1 MKTPFILTCA
11 CAAALVFPLSSC
23 STQNSSTAGYDTAE
37 PASGEIPP
45 WIAESSDPAYESG
58 HYSPVQS
65 SSSYAYNPPAKPSVT
80 KKSSARKSTAGS
92 KSSRSTAARKSS
104 SRKSAPKARTYTVK
118 KGDKLLE
125 VDINTVKAKG
135 YSLETPVLVT
145 DADQYADVVEMAG
158 QTVKAGEPLLT
169 VLK

>member
-1 MKTPFILTCA
+1 MNRAHMKTPFILTCA

-104 SRKSAPKARTYTVK
+104 ARKSAPKARTYTVK
-118 KGDKLLE
+118 KGDTLGA
-125 VDINTVKAKG
+125 IARRNGTSVKALKRANG
-135 YSLETPVLVT
+135 LKSDLIHIN
-145 DADQYADVVEMAG
+145 Q
-158 QTVKAGEPLLT
+158 KLT
-169 VLK
+169 IPRSK

>member
-11 CAAALVFPLSSC
+11 CAAGAGIPPLLLLHPEFLPR
-23 STQNSSTAGYDTAE
+23 AGYDTAE

-118 KGDKLLE
+118 KGDTLGA
-125 VDINTVKAKG
+125 IARRNGTSVKA
-135 YSLETPVLVT
+135 
-145 DADQYADVVEMAG
+145 
-158 QTVKAGEPLLT
+158 
-169 VLK
+169 LKRANGP

>member
-58 HYSPVQS
+58 HYSPDQS

-118 KGDKLLE
+118 KGDTLGA
-125 VDINTVKAKG
+125 IARRNGTSVKALKRANG
-135 YSLETPVLVT
+135 LKSDLIHIN
-145 DADQYADVVEMAG
+145 Q
-158 QTVKAGEPLLT
+158 KLT
-169 VLK
+169 IPRSK

>member
-1 MKTPFILTCA
+1 MNRAHMKTPFILTCA

-92 KSSRSTAARKSS
+92 KSPRSTAARKSS

-118 KGDKLLE
+118 KGDTLGA
-125 VDINTVKAKG
+125 IARRNGTSVKALKRANG
-135 YSLETPVLVT
+135 LKSDLIHIN
-145 DADQYADVVEMAG
+145 Q
-158 QTVKAGEPLLT
+158 KLT
-169 VLK
+169 IPRSK

>member
-11 CAAALVFPLSSC
+11 YAAALVFPLSSC

-118 KGDKLLE
+118 KGDTLGA
-125 VDINTVKAKG
+125 IARRNGTSVKALKRANG
-135 YSLETPVLVT
+135 LKSDLIHIN
-145 DADQYADVVEMAG
+145 Q
-158 QTVKAGEPLLT
+158 KLT
-169 VLK
+169 IPRSK

>member
-37 PASGEIPP
+37 PASGEIPT

-92 KSSRSTAARKSS
+92 KSPRSTAARKSS

-118 KGDKLLE
+118 KGDTLGA
-125 VDINTVKAKG
+125 IARRNGTSVKALKRANG
-135 YSLETPVLVT
+135 LKSDLIHIN
-145 DADQYADVVEMAG
+145 Q
-158 QTVKAGEPLLT
+158 KLT
-169 VLK
+169 IPRSK

>member
-104 SRKSAPKARTYTVK
+104 SRKSAPKASTYTVK
-118 KGDKLLE
+118 KGDTLGA
-125 VDINTVKAKG
+125 IARRNGTSVKALKRANG
-135 YSLETPVLVT
+135 LKSDLIHIN
-145 DADQYADVVEMAG
+145 Q
-158 QTVKAGEPLLT
+158 KLT
-169 VLK
+169 IPRSK

>member
-80 KKSSARKSTAGS
+80 KKSSARKSTAAS
-92 KSSRSTAARKSS
+92 KSSRSTAARKSTT
-104 SRKSAPKARTYTVK
+104 RKPAPKARTYTVK
-118 KGDKLLE
+118 KGDTLGA
-125 VDINTVKAKG
+125 IARRNGTSVKALKRANG
-135 YSLETPVLVT
+135 LKS
-145 DADQYADVVEMAG
+145 DMIHINQ
-158 QTVKAGEPLLT
+158 KLT
-169 VLK
+169 IPRSK

>member
-118 KGDKLLE
+118 KGDTPGA
-125 VDINTVKAKG
+125 IARRNGTSVKALKRANG
-135 YSLETPVLVT
+135 LKSDLIHIN
-145 DADQYADVVEMAG
+145 Q
-158 QTVKAGEPLLT
+158 KLT
-169 VLK
+169 IPRSK

>member
-45 WIAESSDPAYESG
+45 WIAESS
-58 HYSPVQS
+58 
-65 SSSYAYNPPAKPSVT
+65 

-118 KGDKLLE
+118 KGDTLGA
-125 VDINTVKAKG
+125 IARRNGTSVKALKRANG
-135 YSLETPVLVT
+135 LKSDLIHIN
-145 DADQYADVVEMAG
+145 Q
-158 QTVKAGEPLLT
+158 KLT
-169 VLK
+169 IPRSK

>member
-1 MKTPFILTCA
+1 MKMPFILTCA

-118 KGDKLLE
+118 KGDTLGA
-125 VDINTVKAKG
+125 IARRNGTSVKALKRANG
-135 YSLETPVLVT
+135 LKSDLIHIN
-145 DADQYADVVEMAG
+145 Q
-158 QTVKAGEPLLT
+158 KLT
-169 VLK
+169 IPRSK

>member
-80 KKSSARKSTAGS
+80 KKSSSRKSTAGS

-118 KGDKLLE
+118 KGDTLGA
-125 VDINTVKAKG
+125 IARRNGTSVKALKRANG
-135 YSLETPVLVT
+135 LKSDLIHIN
-145 DADQYADVVEMAG
+145 Q
-158 QTVKAGEPLLT
+158 KLT
-169 VLK
+169 IPRSK

>member
-11 CAAALVFPLSSC
+11 CAAALVFPLSAC

-65 SSSYAYNPPAKPSVT
+65 CLLYTSWSWSKANSYPFLAHPLSFF
-80 KKSSARKSTAGS
+80 
-92 KSSRSTAARKSS
+92 
-104 SRKSAPKARTYTVK
+104 
-118 KGDKLLE
+118 
-125 VDINTVKAKG
+125 
-135 YSLETPVLVT
+135 SL
-145 DADQYADVVEMAG
+145 
-158 QTVKAGEPLLT
+158 
-169 VLK
+169 

>member
-23 STQNSSTAGYDTAE
+23 STQNSSTE

-80 KKSSARKSTAGS
+80 KKSSARKSTSGS

-118 KGDKLLE
+118 KGDTLGA
-125 VDINTVKAKG
+125 IARRNGTSVKALKRANG
-135 YSLETPVLVT
+135 LKSDLIHIN
-145 DADQYADVVEMAG
+145 Q
-158 QTVKAGEPLLT
+158 KLT
-169 VLK
+169 IPRSK

>member
-65 SSSYAYNPPAKPSVT
+65 SSSYAYNPPDKPSVT

-118 KGDKLLE
+118 KGDTLGA
-125 VDINTVKAKG
+125 IARRNGTSVKALKRANG
-135 YSLETPVLVT
+135 LKSDLIHIN
-145 DADQYADVVEMAG
+145 Q
-158 QTVKAGEPLLT
+158 KLT
-169 VLK
+169 IPRSK

>member
-23 STQNSSTAGYDTAE
+23 STQNSSTAVYDTAE

-118 KGDKLLE
+118 KGDTLGA
-125 VDINTVKAKG
+125 IARRNGTSVKALKRANG
-135 YSLETPVLVT
+135 LKSDLIHIN
-145 DADQYADVVEMAG
+145 Q
-158 QTVKAGEPLLT
+158 KLT
-169 VLK
+169 IPRSK

>member
-92 KSSRSTAARKSS
+92 KSPRSTAARKSS
-104 SRKSAPKARTYTVK
+104 SRKSAPTARTYTVK
-118 KGDKLLE
+118 KGDTLG
-125 VDINTVKAKG
+125 DIARRNGTAVKALKRANG
-135 YSLETPVLVT
+135 LKSDLIHIN
-145 DADQYADVVEMAG
+145 Q
-158 QTVKAGEPLLT
+158 KLT
-169 VLK
+169 IPRSK

>member
-23 STQNSSTAGYDTAE
+23 STQNSSTAGYDT
-37 PASGEIPP
+37 
-45 WIAESSDPAYESG
+45 DPAYESG

-118 KGDKLLE
+118 KGDTLGA
-125 VDINTVKAKG
+125 IARRNGTSVKALKRANG
-135 YSLETPVLVT
+135 LKSDLIHIN
-145 DADQYADVVEMAG
+145 Q
-158 QTVKAGEPLLT
+158 KLT
-169 VLK
+169 IPRSK

>member
-11 CAAALVFPLSSC
+11 CAAALVFPISSC

-118 KGDKLLE
+118 KGDTLGA
-125 VDINTVKAKG
+125 IARRNGTSVKALKRANG
-135 YSLETPVLVT
+135 LKSDLIHIN
-145 DADQYADVVEMAG
+145 Q
-158 QTVKAGEPLLT
+158 KLT
-169 VLK
+169 IPRSK

>member
-65 SSSYAYNPPAKPSVT
+65 SSSCAYNPPAKPSVT

-118 KGDKLLE
+118 KGDTLGA
-125 VDINTVKAKG
+125 IARRNGTSVKALKRANG
-135 YSLETPVLVT
+135 LKSDLIHIN
-145 DADQYADVVEMAG
+145 Q
-158 QTVKAGEPLLT
+158 KLT
-169 VLK
+169 IPRSK

>member
-104 SRKSAPKARTYTVK
+104 SRKSAPKARTYTGK
-118 KGDKLLE
+118 QGDTLGA
-125 VDINTVKAKG
+125 IARRNGTSVKALKRANG
-135 YSLETPVLVT
+135 LKSDLIHIN
-145 DADQYADVVEMAG
+145 Q
-158 QTVKAGEPLLT
+158 KLT
-169 VLK
+169 IPRSK

>member
-118 KGDKLLE
+118 KGDTLGA
-125 VDINTVKAKG
+125 IARRNGTSVKALKRANG
-135 YSLETPVLVT
+135 LKSDLIHIN
-145 DADQYADVVEMAG
+145 Q
-158 QTVKAGEPLLT
+158 KLT
-169 VLK
+169 IPRYK

>member
-65 SSSYAYNPPAKPSVT
+65 SSSYAYTPPAKPSVT

-92 KSSRSTAARKSS
+92 KSPRSTAARKSS

-118 KGDKLLE
+118 KGDTLGA
-125 VDINTVKAKG
+125 IARRNGTSVKALKRANG
-135 YSLETPVLVT
+135 LKSDLIHIN
-145 DADQYADVVEMAG
+145 Q
-158 QTVKAGEPLLT
+158 KLT
-169 VLK
+169 IPRSK

>member
-118 KGDKLLE
+118 KGDTLGA
-125 VDINTVKAKG
+125 IARRNGTSVKALKRANG
-135 YSLETPVLVT
+135 LKSDLIHIN
-145 DADQYADVVEMAG
+145 Q
-158 QTVKAGEPLLT
+158 KLT
-169 VLK
+169 IPRSN

>member
-80 KKSSARKSTAGS
+80 KKSSARKSTADS
-92 KSSRSTAARKSS
+92 KSPRSTAARKSS

-118 KGDKLLE
+118 KGDTLGA
-125 VDINTVKAKG
+125 IARRNGTSVKALKRANG
-135 YSLETPVLVT
+135 LKSDLIHIN
-145 DADQYADVVEMAG
+145 Q
-158 QTVKAGEPLLT
+158 KLT
-169 VLK
+169 IPRSK